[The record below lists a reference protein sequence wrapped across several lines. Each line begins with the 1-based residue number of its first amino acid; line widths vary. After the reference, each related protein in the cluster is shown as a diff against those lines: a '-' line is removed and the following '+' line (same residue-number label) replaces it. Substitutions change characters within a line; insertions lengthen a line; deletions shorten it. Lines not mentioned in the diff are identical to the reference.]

1 MRPSPEPPRAPLD
14 HNDDTETVAAVP
26 RKRTRLQ
33 LRGVP
38 PRPRWWVTGLKVLGW
53 LALTAA
59 TASAIAVLGI
69 YYKYSQGL
77 PEIPRVD
84 QYWPPIVSEV
94 YTDDG
99 VLAGEFFNERRK
111 VVPYEQIP
119 KRLVQAFIASEDSS
133 FFDHLGVDFL
143 GTGRA
148 AFKTLLRKAQGSG
161 SVQGGSTLTQQTA
174 KAVLVSAEMEQLD
187 PAGIRDEA
195 EKLVGPLPEP
205 TRDEVEAELKIALKA
220 RGPVVDEAEGKRRED
235 ELPQMRAEARAR
247 LINRAQ
253 VRHEEA
259 IRAQYIRIRD
269 ERARELFKKA
279 TSKKL
284 ERKIREA
291 ILAYR
296 LEKALSKVEIL
307 YLYLNNVY
315 LGHHSF
321 GVQSAAENYFRKDVR
336 DLTLAEMALIGGL
349 PQAPTRY
356 SPFVHPQEA
365 QKRRSYVLKRMLDE
379 GMISQAEH
387 DQADKEEIHAQPL
400 EDVFHQFA
408 PYFTETVRRD
418 VVDRYGGKVLLNEGL
433 KVFATMDSEKQRAAQ
448 ESMLDGLLAV
458 DKRQGFRGPAM
469 HLDTEEA
476 RRAFVQRSRQAM
488 GTDPVKEGKYYVA
501 LVTQVEKEGKWADV
515 LVGDHKGVIP
525 IMGARWARKVNPEGW
540 YPAMMRTSLQKI
552 VAAGDVVV
560 VRAVKQ
566 DDLWDDKEQ
575 RDKKLETA
583 IPQGVQLF
591 RLEQEP
597 ELQGALVSIDPRRQ
611 YLVAMVGGYD
621 FDANEYNRAFQACR
635 QPGSGYKP
643 IEYSAAVEQLNWTEA
658 TMLLDSPFVG
668 DDPANQKRWKPENY
682 DSTFHGEVLVR
693 TALVNS
699 MNIPAVK
706 TFAAVG
712 IKEVSEWA
720 KKLGLSTPMN
730 MDYSAA
736 LGSSCVYP
744 WELAQVYATFDR
756 LGNKRPTYYVRKI
769 EDRFGRTVEDHTAF
783 DDAWAPFT
791 DRVGAGYA
799 RLSETGDQVMSG
811 ETAFI
816 MQDLLRG
823 VVREGTGAPAQK
835 LGKPAAGK
843 TGTTNDSFDAWFNG
857 FTKDL
862 VTSVWVGYDLNQHP
876 LAKYE
881 NGGRAALPIWLSYM
895 KRALADKPQ
904 TEFWPPEHLELVR
917 VKVDM
922 KTGKLASAS
931 SRQVGELWFKKGTE
945 PKDAT
950 PEKDKVDPGKFFM
963 NLPN

>member
-1 MRPSPEPPRAPLD
+1 MRPSPQPPASLFP
-14 HNDDTETVAAVP
+14 DDEAETVALEP
-26 RKRTRLQ
+26 RRNSRLK
-33 LRGVP
+33 LGGVP
-38 PRPRWWVTGLKVLGW
+38 PRPKWWVTALKVLGW
-53 LALTAA
+53 LALTAS
-59 TASAIAVLGI
+59 TAAACAVLAI
-69 YYKYSQGL
+69 YYRYSEGL

-94 YTDDG
+94 YTNDG
-99 VLAGEFFNERRK
+99 VLTGEFFNERRK
-111 VVPYEQIP
+111 VLPYDQIP
-119 KRLVQAFIASEDSS
+119 KRLVQAFIASEDDG
-133 FFDHLGVDFL
+133 FFDHMGVDFL
-143 GTGRA
+143 GTSRA

-174 KAVLVSAEMEQLD
+174 KAVLVSAEMELLD
-187 PAGIRDEA
+187 PAGIHDEA
-195 EKLVGPLPEP
+195 EKLVGPLQEP
-205 TRDEVEAELKIALKA
+205 LRAEVDAELAAALKA
-220 RGPVVDEAEGKRRED
+220 RGPAVNEDEEERRKT
-235 ELPQMRAEARAR
+235 ELPQMRADARAR
-247 LINRAQ
+247 IINRAQ
-253 VRHEEA
+253 VRREEA
-259 IRAQYIRIRD
+259 IRAQFIRIRD
-269 ERARELFKKA
+269 ERTRAAFKKA

-291 ILAYR
+291 ILAHR
-296 LEKALSKVEIL
+296 LEKALTKVDIL

-315 LGHHSF
+315 LGHHSY

-336 DLTLAEMALIGGL
+336 DLTLAQMALIGGL

-365 QKRRSYVLKRMLDE
+365 KKRRAYVLKRMLEE
-379 GMISQAEH
+379 GMISRAEH
-387 DQADKEEIHAQPL
+387 DQASAEEIQALPL
-400 EDVFHQFA
+400 EDVFHQVA
-408 PYFTETVRRD
+408 PYFSENVRRD
-418 VVDRYGGKVLLNEGL
+418 VVDRYGGRLLLNEGM
-433 KVFATMDSEKQRAAQ
+433 KIFATMDSEKQRAAQ
-448 ESMLDGLLAV
+448 DSMLEGLLAV
-458 DKRQGFRGPAM
+458 DKRQGFRGPVM
-469 HLDTEEA
+469 HLGTEEE
-476 RRAFVQRSRQAM
+476 RRAFIDRSKQVM
-488 GTDPVKEGKYYVA
+488 GSEPLQEGKYYVG
-501 LVTQVEKEGKWADV
+501 LVTAVEKDGKWADV
-515 LVGDHKGVIP
+515 RVGEKTGVIP
-525 IMGARWARKVNPEGW
+525 IMGARWARRVNPEGW
-540 YPAMMRTSLQKI
+540 YPAMMRSSLAK
-552 VAAGDVVV
+552 VLSAGDVVV
-560 VRAVKQ
+560 MRAVQQKE
-566 DDLWDDKEQ
+566 LWDDKEQ
-575 RDKKLETA
+575 YDKKLEGE

-591 RLEQEP
+591 RLEQDP
-597 ELQGALVSIDPRRQ
+597 ELQGALVSIEPKRQ

-658 TMLLDSPFVG
+658 TVLVDSPFVG

-682 DSTFHGEVLVR
+682 DATFHGDVTVR

-712 IKEVSEWA
+712 IQNVAEWA

-744 WELAQVYATFDR
+744 FELAQVYATIDR
-756 LGNKRPTYYVRKI
+756 LGVRKPTFFIRKI
-769 EDRFGRTVEDHTAF
+769 EDRFGRTLEDHTSY
-783 DDAWAPFT
+783 DDAWAPFV
-791 DRVGAGYA
+791 DRVGGGYA
-799 RLSETGDQVMSG
+799 HLFENGDRVMSG

-823 VVREGTGAPAQK
+823 VVREGTGAPAQR

-895 KRALADKPQ
+895 KRALEGKPQ
-904 TEFWPPEHLELVR
+904 GEFWPPEYLELVR
-917 VKVDM
+917 LKIDA
-922 KTGKLASAS
+922 KTGKLAGKSTK
-931 SRQVGELWFKKGTE
+931 QVAEMWFKKGTE
-945 PKDAT
+945 PKDAA
-950 PEKDKVDPGKFFM
+950 PEKGQVDPGKFFI
-963 NLPN
+963 NVPN

>member
-1 MRPSPEPPRAPLD
+1 MRPSPQLFPDDEKETVIDEPPPGR
-14 HNDDTETVAAVP
+14 
-26 RKRTRLQ
+26 RTRLQ

-38 PRPRWWVTGLKVLGW
+38 PRPRLRITALKVLGW
-53 LALTAA
+53 LALTLSTAA
-59 TASAIAVLGI
+59 ACAVLGV
-69 YYKYSQGL
+69 YYRYSEGL

-94 YTDDG
+94 YTNDA

-111 VVPYEQIP
+111 VIPYDQIP
-119 KRLVQAFIASEDSS
+119 KRLVQAFIASEDDG
-133 FFDHLGVDFL
+133 FFDHLGVDFV

-148 AFKTLLRKAQGSG
+148 AVKTLLKKAAGSG

-187 PAGIRDEA
+187 PAAIRDEA

-205 TRDEVEAELKIALKA
+205 SREDVEAELKVALKA
-220 RGPVVDEAEGKRRED
+220 RGPVVSEEEHKRRQL
-235 ELPQMRAEARAR
+235 ELPQMRADARAR

-253 VRHEEA
+253 VKHEES
-259 IRAQYIRIRD
+259 IRAQFIRIRD
-269 ERARELFKKA
+269 ERTREAFKRA

-296 LEKALSKVEIL
+296 LEHALTKVDIL

-315 LGHHSF
+315 LGHHSY

-336 DLTLAEMALIGGL
+336 DLTLGQMALIAGL

-365 QKRRSYVLKRMLDE
+365 RRRRTYVLKRMLEE
-379 GMISQAEH
+379 GMITQAEH
-387 DQADKEEIHAQPL
+387 DQAGAEEIKALPM

-408 PYFTETVRRD
+408 PYFTEHVRRD
-418 VVDRYGGKVLLNEGL
+418 VVERYGGRVLLNEGL
-433 KVFATMDSEKQRAAQ
+433 KIFATMDSEKQRAAQ
-448 ESMLDGLLAV
+448 DSMLDGLLAV
-458 DKRQGFRGPAM
+458 DKRQGFRGPVM
-469 HLDTEEA
+469 HLDTEEQ
-476 RRAFVQRSRQAM
+476 RRAFVEKSKQVM
-488 GTDPVKEGKYYVA
+488 GADPIREGIYYVA
-501 LVTQVEKEGKWADV
+501 LVTSVEKEGKWADV
-515 LVGDHKGVIP
+515 QVGQHAGVIP
-525 IMGARWARKVNPEGW
+525 IMGARWARRVNPESW
-540 YPAMMRTSLQKI
+540 YPAMMRASMAK
-552 VAAGDVVV
+552 VVSAGDVVV
-560 VRAVKQ
+560 VRAVEQKQ
-566 DDLWDDKEQ
+566 LWDDKEQ
-575 RDKKLETA
+575 YDKKLEAA
-583 IPQGVQLF
+583 IPQGVKLF
-591 RLEQEP
+591 RLEQDP

-658 TMLLDSPFVG
+658 TILVDSPFVG

-682 DSTFHGEVLVR
+682 DATFHGDVPLR

-712 IKEVSEWA
+712 IDKVAEWA
-720 KKLGLSTPMN
+720 RKLGLSTPMN
-730 MDYSAA
+730 MDYSSA

-744 WELAQVYATFDR
+744 FELAQVYATFNR
-756 LGNKRPTYYVRKI
+756 LGNKKPTYFIRKI
-769 EDRFGRTVEDHTAF
+769 EDRFGRTVEDHTAY
-783 DDAWAPFT
+783 DDAWSPFT

-799 RLSETGDQVMSG
+799 RLFETGEQVMSG

-816 MQDLLRG
+816 MQDMLRG
-823 VVREGTGAPAQK
+823 VVREGTGAPAQR

-895 KRALADKPQ
+895 KRALEGKPQ
-904 TEFWPPEHLELVR
+904 GEFWPPEYLELVR
-917 VKVDM
+917 VRIDVKN
-922 KTGKLASAS
+922 GKLASPS
-931 SRQVGELWFKKGTE
+931 SKQVAEMWFKKGTE